1 MLSHPG
7 WDDDRYCPNGLFE
20 MEPVGGGRRRPVHAP
35 LAAELQLQQDL
46 FAVLFGWQ
54 DGKDRAEE
62 AGGPHP
68 GSPRQPAG
76 TVPAGPEQREP

>member
-20 MEPVGGGRRRPVHAP
+20 MEPHHDGRRPVHAP
-35 LAAELQLQQDL
+35 LAAELRRQQHL
-46 FAVLFGWQ
+46 LTAMFERRI
-54 DGKDRAEE
+54 GKNRAEG

-68 GSPRQPAG
+68 GPPRRPAS
-76 TVPAGPEQREP
+76 TAPAGPERREP